1 MRKTLVIARRE
12 LTSMFG
18 GPLAWVLGAVF
29 ALLTGYFFYSDLTFY
44 VLFGGANLASG
55 LWRYMFLDFRM
66 VAMLVVPLVTMRLLA
81 EERKLGTLELL
92 FTFPVRDLE
101 VIAGKFL
108 AALAAYGL
116 MLLPTLI
123 GPAALYAMHPFAPGP
138 LVAGYTG
145 MLLLGAAFIACGLA
159 ASAVT
164 DSQGV
169 SALLTYGVLVLSWFL
184 AWNEAALSERIAPV
198 VVALSLFDRFYGFAQ
213 GAIDSRDVAY
223 FVAFTA
229 LFLFLALRALGARSW
244 RGVS

>member
-1 MRKTLVIARRE
+1 VKKTLVIARRE
-12 LTSMFG
+12 LDSMFG

-29 ALLTGYFFYSDLTFY
+29 TLLTGYFFYSDLTFY
-44 VLFGGANLASG
+44 VLFGGANLSSG

-92 FTFPVRDLE
+92 WTFPVRDRD

-108 AALAAYGL
+108 AALLSYAA

-123 GPAALYAMHPFAPGP
+123 GPAVLYVMHPFPLGP
-138 LVAGYTG
+138 LVAGYAG

-184 AWNEAALSERIAPV
+184 AWNEAALSARVAPV

-213 GAIDSRDVAY
+213 GVVDSRDVAY
-223 FVAFTA
+223 FLAFIA
-229 LFLFLALRALGARSW
+229 LFLFLALRALEARSW

>member
-1 MRKTLVIARRE
+1 VKKTLVIARRE
-12 LTSMFG
+12 LAFMFG

-44 VLFGGANLASG
+44 VLFGGANLTRG
-55 LWRYMFLDFRM
+55 LWRYVFLDFRM

-92 FTFPVRDLE
+92 ATLPVRDRE

-108 AALAAYGL
+108 AALASYGL
-116 MLLPTLI
+116 MLVPTLV
-123 GPAALYAMHPFAPGP
+123 GPAMHPFAPGP
-138 LVAGYTG
+138 LLAGYVG
-145 MLLLGAAFIACGLA
+145 MLLLGAAFVACGLA

-184 AWNEAALSERIAPV
+184 AWNEAALSERLAPII
-198 VVALSLFDRFYGFAQ
+198 VALSLFDRFYGFTQ
-213 GAIDSRDVAY
+213 GVIDSRDVAY
-223 FVAFTA
+223 FVAVTV
-229 LFLFLALRALGARSW
+229 LFLFVALRVLGARSW

>member
-1 MRKTLVIARRE
+1 VRKMLVIARRE
-12 LTSMFG
+12 LASMFG

-44 VLFGGANLASG
+44 VLFGGANLSSG

-66 VAMLVVPLVTMRLLA
+66 VAMLVVPLVTMGLLA

-92 FTFPVRDLE
+92 WTFPVRDRE

-108 AALAAYGL
+108 AALASYAL

-123 GPAALYAMHPFAPGP
+123 GPAVLYVMHPFALGP
-138 LVAGYTG
+138 LAAGYAG

-159 ASAVT
+159 ASALT

-184 AWNEAALSERIAPV
+184 AWNEAALSDRIAPV

-213 GAIDSRDVAY
+213 GTIDSRDVAY
-223 FVAFTA
+223 FAAFIT
-229 LFLFLALRALGARSW
+229 LFLFLALRVLGARSW

>member
-1 MRKTLVIARRE
+1 
-12 LTSMFG
+12 
-18 GPLAWVLGAVF
+18 
-29 ALLTGYFFYSDLTFY
+29 
-44 VLFGGANLASG
+44 
-55 LWRYMFLDFRM
+55 
-66 VAMLVVPLVTMRLLA
+66 
-81 EERKLGTLELL
+81 
-92 FTFPVRDLE
+92 VRDGE

-108 AALAAYGL
+108 AAVAAWVA

-123 GPAALYAMHPFAPGP
+123 GPAVLWAMHPFPVGP
-138 LVAGYTG
+138 VAAGYVG

-184 AWNEAALSERIAPV
+184 AWNEAALSERVAPF

-223 FVAFTA
+223 FLAFIT

>member
-1 MRKTLVIARRE
+1 MRKALVIARRE
-12 LTSMFG
+12 LASMFG

-44 VLFGGANLASG
+44 VLFGGANLGSG

-66 VAMLVVPLVTMRLLA
+66 VAMLVMPLVTMRLLA

-92 FTFPVRDLE
+92 WTLPVRDRD
-101 VIAGKFL
+101 VVAGKFL
-108 AALAAYGL
+108 AALLSYGA

-123 GPAALYAMHPFAPGP
+123 GPAVLYCMHPFPPGP
-138 LVAGYTG
+138 LLAGYTG
-145 MLLLGAAFIACGLA
+145 MVLLGAAFIACGLA
-159 ASAVT
+159 ASAMT

-184 AWNEAALSERIAPV
+184 AWNEAALSARVAPLV
-198 VVALSLFDRFYGFAQ
+198 MALSLFDRFYGFAQ

-223 FVAFTA
+223 FVAFIT
-229 LFLFLALRALGARSW
+229 LFLFLALRALEARSW